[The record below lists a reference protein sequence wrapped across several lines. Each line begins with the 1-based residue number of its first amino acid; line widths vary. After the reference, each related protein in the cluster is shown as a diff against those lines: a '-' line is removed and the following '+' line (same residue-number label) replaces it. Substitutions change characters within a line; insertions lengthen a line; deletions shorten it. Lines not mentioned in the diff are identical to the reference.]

1 MAEATRPLFR
11 RVTEADGPAPVDQ
24 TETGAGDSP
33 CEAET
38 NPAMRSLAPRILQ
51 PETRTSAQPWKKT
64 SAVSQCSLSTPPS
77 VACARLSHT
86 DADSQAKA
94 SGLGQFLT
102 LEQRA
107 MATLQSSRLKP
118 SAGPKVHVS

>member
-51 PETRTSAQPWKKT
+51 PETRTSAQPSPWKKDKRG
-64 SAVSQCSLSTPPS
+64 VSVQPLHPS
-77 VACARLSHT
+77 VCGVCASVPHGRRL
-86 DADSQAKA
+86 
-94 SGLGQFLT
+94 
-102 LEQRA
+102 
-107 MATLQSSRLKP
+107 
-118 SAGPKVHVS
+118 AG